1 MGAEGST
8 FHSKGE
14 CGESNFISG
23 AGGPGRKGPCP
34 KGKGNYFALWTVDGC
49 LFSGQRD
56 PRLGKMRARSLKRRC
71 PVFAPW
77 GAGPKDSISASAQG
91 LASSDP
97 APGPYL
103 QASAPMCGLQSA
115 QLRLER
121 SASCAPAAAGL
132 CLASPSD
139 SPGSWAPP
147 SRAEGALP
155 MAALPSGL
163 PPVLRRR
170 PNPQPALRPRR
181 AGGKRGLSPRTL
193 VASGLHGPGARL
205 RSRSRLG
212 KDGQRRPRLQSVVRS
227 TRARAGH
234 GGLGDGR
241 GPVHMLGGAGW
252 GAQPSGE

>member
-1 MGAEGST
+1 MGRAILFLELG
-8 FHSKGE
+8 
-14 CGESNFISG
+14 
-23 AGGPGRKGPCP
+23 GPCP

-115 QLRLER
+115 RLRLER

-147 SRAEGALP
+147 SRAGQSALR
-155 MAALPSGL
+155 
-163 PPVLRRR
+163 V
-170 PNPQPALRPRR
+170 PALAR
-181 AGGKRGLSPRTL
+181 ATANERAR
-193 VASGLHGPGARL
+193 HGPPPPGGRGKAGRGQSPASRGR
-205 RSRSRLG
+205 RSR
-212 KDGQRRPRLQSVVRS
+212 
-227 TRARAGH
+227 
-234 GGLGDGR
+234 
-241 GPVHMLGGAGW
+241 GPGGAGGPEEGPRGPGWRSRIVTAAARSPSRAGVW
-252 GAQPSGE
+252 GASL